1 VVAAELDKF
10 SRNMNSPAEWDRDW
24 RIPSSKHCEAI
35 MAIAKC
41 PFKSSY
47 AARHEYGEALDGSP
61 QTDGAH
67 AHSAAGQRYRTL
79 IECMSKR
86 NF

>member
-1 VVAAELDKF
+1 
-10 SRNMNSPAEWDRDW
+10 
-24 RIPSSKHCEAI
+24 

-47 AARHEYGEALDGSP
+47 AARPEYGEPLDGSP
-61 QTDGAH
+61 QTNGTH
-67 AHSAAGQRYRTL
+67 AHSAFGQRYPTL